1 MTRKLLDD
9 CFLHDKDRLRHDDA
23 VALILERL
31 SPVAAVENV
40 SLAQAHTRV
49 LAQGIASP
57 RNIPAFNNAAVDGY
71 AFAGSDLVAG
81 ADTRL
86 DVVMRVAAGYA
97 PQGGLKPGEAA
108 RIFTGAVMP
117 GGADTCVMQEDT
129 ALDGNAVIIPKG
141 LKPGANTRK
150 AGEDV
155 KAGEVM
161 LKPGERLRPQD
172 IAAIASTGCDGV
184 QVFEPL
190 RVALISTGDEIVR
203 PGNPLG
209 DGQVYDS
216 NHHLLRGLLQT
227 VGAQAVDY
235 GVVADRRSDVEAAVA
250 KAAAECN
257 VILTTGGAS
266 RGEADFIVET
276 IQALGSLHAWQLA
289 VKPGRPLAMGQVG
302 DCVFFGLPGN
312 PVAAFVTFLLYAQ
325 PMFARLQG
333 ANWQQPQR
341 YPLPAG
347 FAIPKKKTDRRE
359 FWRGWIDNTASGP
372 VLRKFDRDGSGL
384 ISGLRQATGLIEVP
398 EEAAAVAEGDLLGF
412 IPFSEFGIAPH

>member
-9 CFLHDKDRLRHDDA
+9 CFLHDKDRMRHDDA
-23 VALILERL
+23 VAMILERL
-31 SPVAAVENV
+31 SPVAGVETV
-40 SLAQAHTRV
+40 ALSDAHGRV
-49 LAQGIASP
+49 LAETITSP

-71 AFAGSDLVAG
+71 AFTGSDLAASV
-81 ADTRL
+81 DTRL
-86 DVVMRVAAGYA
+86 DVVMRVAAGHA
-97 PQGGLKPGEAA
+97 PQGALKPGQAA

-117 GGADTCVMQEDT
+117 DGADTCVMQEDT
-129 ALDGNAVIIPKG
+129 TLDGDTVVIPLG
-141 LKPGANTRK
+141 LKPGANTRR

-161 LKPGERLRPQD
+161 LAAGVRLRPQD
-172 IAAIASTGCDGV
+172 TAAIASTGNATV
-184 QVFEPL
+184 KVRARL
-190 RVALISTGDEIVR
+190 KVALISTGDEIVR
-203 PGNPLG
+203 PGNALG

-216 NHHLLRGLLQT
+216 NHHLLRGLLQS
-227 VGAQAVDY
+227 VGAEAVDL
-235 GVVADRRSDVEAAVA
+235 GVIADQREDVEAVVA
-250 KAAAECN
+250 RGAGSCD

-276 IQALGSLHAWQLA
+276 IQKMGSLHAWQLA

-333 ANWQQPQR
+333 ANWVPPQR

-359 FWRGWIDNTASGP
+359 FWRGWINNSSSGP
-372 VLRKFDRDGSGL
+372 VLCKFDRDGSGL
-384 ISGLRQATGLIEVP
+384 ISGLRQATGLIEVH
-398 EEAAAVAEGDLLGF
+398 EDISSVAEGDLLGF
-412 IPFSEFGIAPH
+412 IPFSEFGIAST

>member
-9 CFLHDKDRLRHDDA
+9 CFLHDKDRMRHDDA

-31 SPVAAVENV
+31 TCVAEAEAVDLE
-40 SLAQAHTRV
+40 QAHGRV
-49 LAQGIASP
+49 LAETVSSP

-71 AFAGSDLVAG
+71 AFAGSSLVAE
-81 ADTRL
+81 ADLRL
-86 DVVMRVAAGYA
+86 EVVMRVAAGHA
-97 PQGGLKPGEAA
+97 PDAVIKPGQAA

-117 GGADTCVMQEDT
+117 EGADTCVMQEDT
-129 ALDGNAVIIPKG
+129 TLDGDFVTIPKG

-161 LKPGERLRPQD
+161 LEPGARLRPQD
-172 IAAIASTGCDGV
+172 VAAIASTGADRV
-184 QVFEPL
+184 QVFAPFK
-190 RVALISTGDEIVR
+190 VALISTGDEIVR

-227 VGAQAVDY
+227 VGADVADY
-235 GVVADRRSDVEAAVA
+235 GVIADRREDVEQAVA
-250 KAAAECN
+250 QAAAQCN

-276 IQALGSLHAWQLA
+276 IQKLGSLHAWQLA

-325 PMFARLQG
+325 PMFAQLQG
-333 ANWQQPQR
+333 ANWRHPQR

-359 FWRGWIDNTASGP
+359 FWRGWIENTSGGP
-372 VLRKFDRDGSGL
+372 VLRKFERDGSGL
-384 ISGLRQATGLIEVP
+384 ISGLRQAGGLIEVP
-398 EEAAAVAEGDLLGF
+398 EEASSVAEGDLLGF
-412 IPFSEFGIAPH
+412 IPFSEFGIF

>member
-31 SPVAAVENV
+31 SPVAAVESV
-40 SLAQAHTRV
+40 PIVDAHGRV
-49 LAQGIASP
+49 LAQAVVSP

-71 AFAGSDLVAG
+71 AFAGRDLRPDAE
-81 ADTRL
+81 ARL
-86 DVVMRVAAGYA
+86 NVVMRIAAGHS
-97 PQGGLKPGEAA
+97 PDGVLKPGQAA

-117 GGADTCVMQEDT
+117 EGADTCVMQEDT
-129 ALDGNAVIIPKG
+129 TLDGNAVVIPKG

-161 LKPGERLRPQD
+161 LQPGERLRPQD
-172 IAAIASTGCDGV
+172 IAAIASTGSDTV

-190 RVALISTGDEIVR
+190 KVALISTGDEIVR

-216 NHHLLRGLLQT
+216 NHHLLRGLLAT
-227 VGAQAVDY
+227 AGAHATDY
-235 GVVADRRSDVEAAVA
+235 GVIADRREDVEAAVGRAA
-250 KAAAECN
+250 KECN

-276 IQALGSLHAWQLA
+276 IQKLGSLHAWQLA

-333 ANWQQPQR
+333 ASWQPPQR

-347 FAIPKKKTDRRE
+347 FVIPKKKTDRRE
-359 FWRGWIDNTASGP
+359 FWRGWIENTVAGP
-372 VLRKFDRDGSGL
+372 VLRKFERDGSGL

-398 EEAAAVAEGDLLGF
+398 EEASSVAEGDLLGF
-412 IPFSEFGIAPH
+412 IPFSEFGIN

>member
-9 CFLHDKDRLRHDDA
+9 CFLHDKERMRHDDA

-31 SPVAAVENV
+31 SPVAGVETV
-40 SLAQAHTRV
+40 ELSQAHGRV
-49 LAQGIASP
+49 LAQTITSP
-57 RNIPAFNNAAVDGY
+57 RNIPAFKNAAVDGY
-71 AFAGSDLVAG
+71 AFAGSDLVADG
-81 ADTRL
+81 ATRL
-86 DVVMRVAAGYA
+86 DVVMRVAAGHSPDGA
-97 PQGGLKPGEAA
+97 LKPGQAA

-117 GGADTCVMQEDT
+117 EGADTCVMQEDT
-129 ALDGNAVIIPKG
+129 TLDGDAIVIPKG

-155 KAGEVM
+155 KAGECM
-161 LKPGERLRPQD
+161 LQPGERLRAQD
-172 IAAIASTGCDGV
+172 VAAIASTGCDLV
-184 QVFEPL
+184 EVRQPL
-190 RVALISTGDEIVR
+190 KVALISTGDEVVR

-216 NHHLLRGLLQT
+216 NHHLLRGLLRT
-227 VGAQAVDY
+227 AGAEVVDY
-235 GVVADRRSDVEAAVA
+235 GVIADRREDVESAVTRAAL
-250 KAAAECN
+250 ECN

-276 IQALGSLHAWQLA
+276 IQKLGSLHAWQLA

-333 ANWQQPQR
+333 ASWQPPQR

-347 FAIPKKKTDRRE
+347 FEIAKKKTDRRE
-359 FWRGWIDNTASGP
+359 FWRGWVENGASGP
-372 VLRKFDRDGSGL
+372 VLRKFERDGSGL

-398 EEAAAVAEGDLLGF
+398 EEASSVAEGDLLGF
-412 IPFSEFGIAPH
+412 IPFSEFGIN

>member
-31 SPVAAVENV
+31 SCVAGIETVP
-40 SLAQAHTRV
+40 LAEAHGRV
-49 LAQGIASP
+49 LAKPVVSP

-71 AFAGSDLVAG
+71 ALAGRDLRP
-81 ADTRL
+81 DTETRL
-86 DVVMRVAAGYA
+86 EVVMRIAAGHSPEGA
-97 PQGGLKPGEAA
+97 LKPGQAA

-117 GGADTCVMQEDT
+117 EGADTCVMQEDT
-129 ALDGNAVIIPKG
+129 TLDGDEVVIPKG

-155 KAGEVM
+155 KAGEAM
-161 LKPGERLRPQD
+161 LEPGERLRPQD
-172 IAAIASTGCDGV
+172 IAAIASTGSDTV
-184 QVFEPL
+184 EVFEPL
-190 RVALISTGDEIVR
+190 KVALISTGDEIVR

-227 VGAQAVDY
+227 VGAEARDY
-235 GVVADRRSDVEAAVA
+235 GVIADRRSDVEAAVA
-250 KAAAECN
+250 SAAGECN

-276 IQALGSLHAWQLA
+276 IQKLGSLHAWQLA

-333 ANWQQPQR
+333 ASWRPPQR

-347 FAIPKKKTDRRE
+347 FGIGKKKTDRRE
-359 FWRGWIDNTASGP
+359 FWRGWIENTATGP
-372 VLRKFDRDGSGL
+372 VLRKFERDGSGL

-398 EEAAAVAEGDLLGF
+398 EEASSVAEGDLLGF
-412 IPFSEFGIAPH
+412 MPFAEFGIFP

>member
-31 SPVAAVENV
+31 SPVAAVESV
-40 SLAQAHTRV
+40 SLAQAHARV

-71 AFAGSDLVAG
+71 ALAGSDLVAG

-129 ALDGNAVIIPKG
+129 TLDGNAVIIPKG

-172 IAAIASTGCDGV
+172 IAAIASTGCDRV

-190 RVALISTGDEIVR
+190 KVALISTGDEIVR

-412 IPFSEFGIAPH
+412 IPFSEFGIAPN